1 MSVATQRNKIAI
13 FFDTS
18 CKAGCERIAGALDF
32 IAHNTSWE
40 PHLVQL
46 ARHTPREIQRD
57 LWGVHPAGAILQC
70 RLPSSAYPKTRLKIP
85 VVTIDGY
92 SWEWNLRPSVR
103 ILLDENA
110 IGRASASF
118 FRKRG
123 FDSVAY
129 VGSLIENESKR
140 SQVRGRVFEKTFCE
154 LGGQCRRHEPRH
166 QPVQAQEGELA
177 EFLATLPHP
186 CGVFAYSDYESTRVI
201 ALCRQLKISVPKQL
215 SVLGVDNNEQLC
227 ESGTTTTSSIQPDF
241 WGCGYA
247 SAQALKRLL
256 DRPVHALSRQVTF
269 GVRSIVE
276 RKSTQDFGAAHRLT
290 AKAKELIAA
299 HHAER
304 FNMGILT
311 SELGISLR
319 VLEKV
324 FHDTTGHSLRSE
336 LKECRLQ
343 SALSLLAERNN
354 SIADVAWKSGL
365 GSSVNLCVL
374 FKRRFG
380 TSPNAWRKSHQRVS

>member
-1 MSVATQRNKIAI
+1 MPVPTQRKRIAI
-13 FFDTS
+13 LFDTS

-32 IAHNTSWE
+32 IARNTDWE

-46 ARHTPREIQRD
+46 ACRTPSEIRRD
-57 LWGVHPAGAILQC
+57 LWDIRPAGAILQC
-70 RLPSSAYPKTRLKIP
+70 RLPSKAYPKSRPRIP

-92 SWEWNLRPSVR
+92 SWEWALRPSMR
-103 ILLDENA
+103 IRLDENG
-110 IGRASASF
+110 IGSASASF

-123 FDSVAY
+123 LDSVAY
-129 VGSLIENESKR
+129 VGSLSKGESKR
-140 SQVRGRVFEKTFCE
+140 SLVRGRFFEKAFRE
-154 LGGQCRRHEPRH
+154 LGGHCLRHEPKAH
-166 QPVQAQEGELA
+166 APHAQDRDLTA
-177 EFLATLPHP
+177 FLAALPHP
-186 CGVFAYSDYESTRVI
+186 CGVFAYSDYEAARVI
-201 ALCRQLKISVPKQL
+201 ALCRQLGISVPKQL
-215 SVLGVDNNEQLC
+215 SVLGVDNNERLC

-256 DRPVHALSRQVTF
+256 SQRARALSRQVTF

-276 RKSTQDFGAAHRLT
+276 RKSTQDIGAAHRLT

-299 HHAER
+299 NHARR

-319 VLEKV
+319 ALEKV

-336 LKECRLQ
+336 IKECRLQ
-343 SALSLLAERNN
+343 AALSLLAEKNN

-374 FKRRFG
+374 FKRKYG
-380 TSPNAWRKSHQRVS
+380 LSPSNWRKSHRS